1 MHETLVTSD
10 SYKDEQQKQ
19 RKSWKLFSKRKSKSS
34 SQQDEMNAW
43 ETAPSIL
50 PPPPGPA
57 EPQPQQI
64 RIQDNATT
72 LRTLKQNSAVST
84 NSSSLPPKQKQ
95 QIYSQQ
101 KPIDDN
107 TASTKITSKHA
118 STVLARPFGRE
129 GLLLRDC
136 MVSRTACMCLVGMVY
151 TVSTLSVFYSQWIV
165 QVSAAEWA
173 NNTWKYRITVQQRQG
188 NNLQDFTN
196 GFTLRSL
203 ADFAWFEQAIYLEF
217 HGGLLLPSLSISL
230 GIPDLE
236 ASQHEVDSKTLACW
250 LSDTLNGIRGQGELV
265 LSQQKVNVIDS
276 EAMEAFLYRSE
287 LVDIDDYSH
296 MEHTPKSQQDQEDTS
311 VWDWVQVPEIC
322 GGSSAYAPTE
332 PTSSSGPKKMFQ
344 KDTVSSKAL
353 GDSRTFQLQNS
364 FVETS
369 PTFDLANSTV
379 AQYLPLIQ
387 AERDLV
393 WMWRTRALG
402 TMELL
407 RKLKE
412 QEKSV
417 GTAWK
422 RFAITI
428 SNLFSYEKEV
438 ESARIG
444 DSKRVKLQ
452 NPYRKLHKSAV
463 DDCLRILAN
472 AKMERSIP
480 GLDVLEIMLNA
491 YIADL
496 STVHPSVEAY
506 LEGLHTVSMIS
517 HEQKQKQEQE
527 EKKSPDPQD
536 VAVQKFLSNEAVLQR
551 FLTTICQTA
560 PLRTSRMAHKF
571 FEQEWQQSQTIQ
583 KSAETMRSKINVASK
598 ESLAKVIHR
607 HLTEEKEDR
616 IAEVALV
623 QRMVDI
629 GNSKKFVP
637 PDQNTQE
644 VEKGVELS
652 KDDENEEAEKAAK
665 RDIALLLCRERI
677 GRWDAKLAMAIMEA
691 VGVSDANV
699 RVEETTRELRLV
711 RKYAI
716 GLREHLQR
724 CMEALEYLQFCV
736 NGQDADMSNL
746 RQNFM
751 TELQT
756 IFSTTYLPTDRNAQ
770 LPVEI
775 LQKHGIHLRDPS
787 GWLQRSVGS
796 CGGDLATYLNARES
810 GSEWLMNSLGDLLK
824 DYNQRVESV
833 ESFVYMECLG
843 IQLEK
848 HFSQTRATALA
859 AFEKKTDITSA
870 INIATRKRMPALVKD
885 LQAKLETVG
894 ADVSHTTVKEAKE
907 AHLDSKA
914 LKQELNELGM
924 RRLTRSRE
932 TSTERVIALMTIWSK
947 EEEDSSTAEIK
958 ALETL
963 MLSLEQR
970 VVENDLK
977 VYMDASPTPA

>member
-1 MHETLVTSD
+1 M
-10 SYKDEQQKQ
+10 K
-19 RKSWKLFSKRKSKSS
+19 
-34 SQQDEMNAW
+34 
-43 ETAPSIL
+43 
-50 PPPPGPA
+50 
-57 EPQPQQI
+57 
-64 RIQDNATT
+64 
-72 LRTLKQNSAVST
+72 
-84 NSSSLPPKQKQ
+84 
-95 QIYSQQ
+95 
-101 KPIDDN
+101 
-107 TASTKITSKHA
+107 
-118 STVLARPFGRE
+118 
-129 GLLLRDC
+129 
-136 MVSRTACMCLVGMVY
+136 
-151 TVSTLSVFYSQWIV
+151 
-165 QVSAAEWA
+165 
-173 NNTWKYRITVQQRQG
+173 
-188 NNLQDFTN
+188 
-196 GFTLRSL
+196 
-203 ADFAWFEQAIYLEF
+203 
-217 HGGLLLPSLSISL
+217 
-230 GIPDLE
+230 
-236 ASQHEVDSKTLACW
+236 
-250 LSDTLNGIRGQGELV
+250 
-265 LSQQKVNVIDS
+265 
-276 EAMEAFLYRSE
+276 
-287 LVDIDDYSH
+287 
-296 MEHTPKSQQDQEDTS
+296 
-311 VWDWVQVPEIC
+311 
-322 GGSSAYAPTE
+322 
-332 PTSSSGPKKMFQ
+332 
-344 KDTVSSKAL
+344 
-353 GDSRTFQLQNS
+353 
-364 FVETS
+364 
-369 PTFDLANSTV
+369 
-379 AQYLPLIQ
+379 
-387 AERDLV
+387 
-393 WMWRTRALG
+393 
-402 TMELL
+402 
-407 RKLKE
+407 
-412 QEKSV
+412 
-417 GTAWK
+417 
-422 RFAITI
+422 
-428 SNLFSYEKEV
+428 
-438 ESARIG
+438 
-444 DSKRVKLQ
+444 
-452 NPYRKLHKSAV
+452 
-463 DDCLRILAN
+463 
-472 AKMERSIP
+472 
-480 GLDVLEIMLNA
+480 
-491 YIADL
+491 
-496 STVHPSVEAY
+496 
-506 LEGLHTVSMIS
+506 
-517 HEQKQKQEQE
+517 
-527 EKKSPDPQD
+527 
-536 VAVQKFLSNEAVLQR
+536 
-551 FLTTICQTA
+551 
-560 PLRTSRMAHKF
+560 
-571 FEQEWQQSQTIQ
+571 
-583 KSAETMRSKINVASK
+583 SKINVASK

-629 GNSKKFVP
+629 GNSKKFLS

-724 CMEALEYLQFCV
+724 CMEGLEYLQFCV

-770 LPVEI
+770 LPVEV

-833 ESFVYMECLG
+833 ESFVYMECVG

-885 LQAKLETVG
+885 LQAKLVTVG

-977 VYMDASPTPA
+977 VYMDASPAPA